1 MTLTIFTSRGSMKPI
16 LFAALAMAL
25 SGLAACSQSSES
37 KKEVLSYEF
46 EVNSCKTGRHEFSS
60 QQDLCQGLQNETL
73 NKGCALAMRESY
85 FAAQCSGQ
93 RFQPFHGNLP
103 AEKTTSTETET
114 ARSTE
119 TQSEVQSA
127 DSAES
132 AGSAAGGLEMTR
144 GQEDSVIVPGDKNE
158 RDTLFR
164 TLTSGQASLV
174 LFENMSGLPER
185 TMVFCLPEGIEARE
199 FLAQPRMGGVMLKS
213 GGKMLF
219 KNDQSARFKDGSQ
232 HSTKFIQIE
241 CV

>member
-1 MTLTIFTSRGSMKPI
+1 MKPI
-16 LFAALAMAL
+16 LFAALAMTL
-25 SGLAACSQSSES
+25 FGLAACSQSSES

-73 NKGCALAMRESY
+73 NKGCALAMREDY

-103 AEKTTSTETET
+103 AEKTTGVETETEK
-114 ARSTE
+114 STE
-119 TQSEVQSA
+119 TQSKVQSA
-127 DSAES
+127 EPIES
-132 AGSAAGGLEMTR
+132 AGQVAGGLEMTQ
-144 GQEDSVIVPGDKNE
+144 GQENSAIVPGDKKE

-164 TLTSGQASLV
+164 TLTSGQFSFV

-185 TMVFCLPEGIEARE
+185 TMVFCLPEGIEAHDL
-199 FLAQPRMGGVMLKS
+199 LAQPRMGGVILKA

-219 KNDQSARFKDGSQ
+219 KNDQSASFKDGSR
-232 HSTKFIQIE
+232 HTTKFIQIE
-241 CV
+241 CL